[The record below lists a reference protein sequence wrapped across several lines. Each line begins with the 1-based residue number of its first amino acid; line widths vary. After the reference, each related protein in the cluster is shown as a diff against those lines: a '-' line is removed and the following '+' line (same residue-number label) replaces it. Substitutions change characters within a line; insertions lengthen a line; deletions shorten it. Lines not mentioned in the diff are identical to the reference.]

1 MSAGGCEARRI
12 PGCKISTI
20 PPPGQRLLGVAL
32 VVFSAVAF
40 SAKAIMIK
48 LAYRHGVDAVTLLA
62 LRMAMAAPFF
72 VAVAWWASRGGRA
85 VALTRAD
92 WKAIVFLGIVGY
104 YLASLFDFL
113 GLQYITAALER
124 LVLFLYPT
132 FVVLISAALY
142 GRVIVGRD
150 VAALVLS
157 YVGIAL
163 VFAND
168 LATQQENVVL
178 GAFWVALSALA
189 YAIYLIGNDRMVM
202 KMGSVLFAS
211 LAAIVSCAAVLA
223 HFFVVREAPLLWT
236 QPGSVY
242 GLALLMAL
250 VSTVLPVILM
260 SEGIRLIGSG
270 HASMLGTVGPV
281 ATIVLGF
288 VFLDE
293 PITAIQLAGAAL
305 VLAGVL
311 AISVPRAP
319 SKLLPGR

>member
-1 MSAGGCEARRI
+1 MQTAPTPTHG
-12 PGCKISTI
+12 P
-20 PPPGQRLLGVAL
+20 RLLGVAF

-40 SAKAIMIK
+40 SAKAIIIK
-48 LAYRHGVDAVTLLA
+48 LAYRHGTDAVTLLA

-72 VAVAWWASRGGRA
+72 IAIAWWTSRAGKAVGLARSDWRA
-85 VALTRAD
+85 IA
-92 WKAIVFLGIVGY
+92 FLGIVGY

-132 FVVLISAALY
+132 IVVLISAALY
-142 GRVIVGRD
+142 GRVITGRD

-157 YVGIAL
+157 YAGIAL

-168 LATQQENVVL
+168 LATRQENVLL
-178 GAFWVALSALA
+178 GAFWVALSAIA
-189 YAIYLIGNDRMVM
+189 YAIYLIGNGRMVK

-211 LAAIVSCAAVLA
+211 LASVVSCIAVLA
-223 HFFVVREAPLLWT
+223 HFFAVRGPALLWT
-236 QPGSVY
+236 QPAPVY
-242 GLALLMAL
+242 GLTFLMAI

-260 SEGIRLIGSG
+260 SVGIRLIGSS

-281 ATIVLGF
+281 ATIFLGF
-288 VFLDE
+288 AFLDE

-305 VLAGVL
+305 VMTGVL
-311 AISVPRAP
+311 AISLARTAG
-319 SKLLPGR
+319 KGE

>member
-1 MSAGGCEARRI
+1 MQTAPNAT
-12 PGCKISTI
+12 PGS
-20 PPPGQRLLGVAL
+20 RLLGVAL
-32 VVFSAVAF
+32 VVFSAIAF
-40 SAKAIMIK
+40 SGKAIIIK

-62 LRMAMAAPFF
+62 LRMAMAAPFY
-72 VAVAWWASRGGRA
+72 VMVAWWASRGGEV

-92 WKAIVFLGIVGY
+92 WCAIAFLGVVGY

-132 FVVLISAALY
+132 FVVLISAVFY
-142 GRVIVGRD
+142 GRVVTGRD

-168 LATQQENVVL
+168 LATRQQNVWL

-189 YAIYLIGNDRMVM
+189 YAIYLIGNGRMVR

-211 LAAIVSCAAVLA
+211 LASVISCAFVLA
-223 HFFVVREAPLLWT
+223 HFLVVRDSSLLWT
-236 QPGSVY
+236 QPAPVY
-242 GLALLMAL
+242 GLSFLMAI

-260 SEGIRLIGSG
+260 SVGIRLIGSS

-281 ATIVLGF
+281 ATIFLGF

-305 VLAGVL
+305 VVAGVL
-311 AISVPRAP
+311 AISLAKPPGKAP
-319 SKLLPGR
+319 

>member
-1 MSAGGCEARRI
+1 MQTATTPARG
-12 PGCKISTI
+12 P
-20 PPPGQRLLGVAL
+20 RLAGVAL
-32 VVFSAVAF
+32 VVFSAIAF

-48 LAYRHGVDAVTLLA
+48 LAYRHGTDAVTLLA

-72 VAVAWWASRGGRA
+72 AAIAWWTGRGGVTA
-85 VALTRAD
+85 ALAPSD
-92 WKAIVFLGIVGY
+92 WRAIVFLGVVGY

-142 GRVIVGRD
+142 GRVITGRD
-150 VAALVLS
+150 VAALALS
-157 YVGIAL
+157 YTGIAL
-163 VFAND
+163 VLAND
-168 LATQQENVVL
+168 LATRQENVVL

-189 YAIYLIGNDRMVM
+189 YAVYLIGNGRMVR

-211 LAAIVSCAAVLA
+211 LASIVSCAAVLA
-223 HFFVVREAPLLWT
+223 HFLVVRDAGLLRAQPAP
-236 QPGSVY
+236 VY
-242 GLALLMAL
+242 GLALLMAI

-260 SEGIRLIGSG
+260 SVGIRLIGSS

-281 ATIVLGF
+281 ATIFLGF

-305 VLAGVL
+305 VVAGVL
-311 AISVPRAP
+311 AISLA
-319 SKLLPGR
+319 KAPGRAE

>member
-1 MSAGGCEARRI
+1 MQTSRGTPSGARLAGVG
-12 PGCKISTI
+12 
-20 PPPGQRLLGVAL
+20 L

-40 SAKAIMIK
+40 SAKAIIIK

-72 VAVAWWASRGGRA
+72 LAVAWWAGRGGEIAGLRH
-85 VALTRAD
+85 AD
-92 WKAIVFLGIVGY
+92 WRAIVLLGVVGY

-142 GRVIVGRD
+142 GRTITGRD
-150 VAALVLS
+150 VAALALS
-157 YVGIAL
+157 YTGIAL

-168 LATQQENVVL
+168 LATHQENVLL

-189 YAIYLIGNDRMVM
+189 YAVYLIGNGRMVR

-211 LAAIVSCAAVLA
+211 LASLVSCAAVLA
-223 HFFVVREAPLLWT
+223 HFFVARDATLLWT
-236 QPGSVY
+236 QPAPVY
-242 GLALLMAL
+242 GLTFLMAI

-260 SEGIRLIGSG
+260 SVGIRLIGSS

-281 ATIVLGF
+281 ATIFLGF
-288 VFLDE
+288 AFLDE

-305 VLAGVL
+305 VMTGVV
-311 AISVPRAP
+311 AISISRAP
-319 SKLLPGR
+319 GRAD

>member
-1 MSAGGCEARRI
+1 
-12 PGCKISTI
+12 
-20 PPPGQRLLGVAL
+20 
-32 VVFSAVAF
+32 
-40 SAKAIMIK
+40 MIK

-72 VAVAWWASRGGRA
+72 MAVGWWASRGGKALALSRSDWRA
-85 VALTRAD
+85 IA
-92 WKAIVFLGIVGY
+92 FLGIVGY

-168 LATQQENVVL
+168 LATQQGNVVL

-211 LAAIVSCAAVLA
+211 LAAIVSCVAVVA
-223 HFFVVREAPLLWT
+223 HFLVVRDAPLLWT
-236 QPGSVY
+236 QPAQVFW
-242 GLALLMAL
+242 LALLMAI

-260 SEGIRLIGSG
+260 SEGIRLIGSS
-270 HASMLGTVGPV
+270 HASLLGTMGPV
-281 ATIVLGF
+281 ATIFLGL

-293 PITAIQLAGAAL
+293 PVTAVQVGGAAL
-305 VLAGVL
+305 VMAGVL
-311 AISVPRAP
+311 AISLGKAP
-319 SKLLPGR
+319 GKP

>member
-1 MSAGGCEARRI
+1 M
-12 PGCKISTI
+12 
-20 PPPGQRLLGVAL
+20 AL

-40 SAKAIMIK
+40 SAKAIIIK

-62 LRMAMAAPFF
+62 LRMSMAAPFF
-72 VAVAWWASRGGRA
+72 IAVAWWFSREGGAR
-85 VALTRAD
+85 ALTRSD
-92 WKAIVFLGIVGY
+92 WRSIALLGIVGY

-132 FVVLISAALY
+132 FVVLISAVLY
-142 GRVIVGRD
+142 GRVIAGRD
-150 VAALVLS
+150 IAALALS
-157 YVGIAL
+157 YLGIAL

-168 LATQQENVVL
+168 LATRQENVLL

-189 YAIYLIGNDRMVM
+189 YAIYLIGNGRMVQ

-211 LAAIVSCAAVLA
+211 LASIVSCVAVVA
-223 HFFVVREAPLLWT
+223 HFLAVRDAPLLWT
-236 QPGSVY
+236 QPAPVY
-242 GLALLMAL
+242 GLTFLMAI

-260 SEGIRLIGSG
+260 SVGIRLIGSS

-281 ATIVLGF
+281 ATIFLGF

-305 VLAGVL
+305 VMAGVL
-311 AISVPRAP
+311 AISLAKP
-319 SKLLPGR
+319 PGKGT

>member
-1 MSAGGCEARRI
+1 MQTASNPAR
-12 PGCKISTI
+12 GT
-20 PPPGQRLLGVAL
+20 RLAGVAL

-40 SAKAIMIK
+40 SAKAIIIK

-72 VAVAWWASRGGRA
+72 VAVAWWSSRGGQA
-85 VALTRAD
+85 VALAAGDWRA
-92 WKAIVFLGIVGY
+92 ITFLGIVGY

-142 GRVIVGRD
+142 GRAIVGRD
-150 VAALVLS
+150 IAALALS
-157 YVGIAL
+157 YTGIAL

-168 LATQQENVVL
+168 LATRQENVLL
-178 GAFWVALSALA
+178 GAFWVSLSALA
-189 YAIYLIGNDRMVM
+189 YAVYLIGNGRMVR

-211 LAAIVSCAAVLA
+211 LASIVSCV
-223 HFFVVREAPLLWT
+223 FVVGHFLVVRDAQLAWT
-236 QPGSVY
+236 QPAPVY
-242 GLALLMAL
+242 GLAFLMAI

-260 SEGIRLIGSG
+260 SVGIRLIGSS

-281 ATIVLGF
+281 ATIFLGF

-293 PITAIQLAGAAL
+293 PVTAIQLAGAAL
-305 VLAGVL
+305 VMTGVV
-311 AISVPRAP
+311 AISLA
-319 SKLLPGR
+319 KTPGGKGD